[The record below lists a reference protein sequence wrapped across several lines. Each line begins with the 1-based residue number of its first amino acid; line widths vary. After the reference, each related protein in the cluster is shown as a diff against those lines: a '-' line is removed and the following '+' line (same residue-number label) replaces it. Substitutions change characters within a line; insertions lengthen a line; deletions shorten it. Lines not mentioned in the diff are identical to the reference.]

1 MIPLF
6 NIAFV
11 GGVLFCLGCT
21 LKIYLAYRKS
31 KSEILTSLLKVFIFS
46 TFAYTALSLPNL
58 ILFSSFWIQVDFIFS
73 NIFFYLTHIY
83 MWLIIF
89 GYTNQIR
96 FKKTLFYIGFTWIII
111 NVLLNIFLFN
121 PAIPLITNK
130 NVYYWQKGTPLLF
143 QFIENG
149 ITVFMGFAL
158 ASFYFN
164 AMKSFKEKTVRM
176 RLLFFG
182 LGLIFASIGGFIFYF
197 FPHSFNLLVLSGFLG
212 LFEWLFIFLGVFY
225 FVPPRERYVKKID

>member
-6 NIAFV
+6 NTVFL

-21 LKIYLAYRKS
+21 LKIYLVYRKS
-31 KSEILTSLLKVFIFS
+31 KSEILVSLLKVFIFS

-58 ILFSSFWIQVDFIFS
+58 TLFNPFWIQVDFIFS

-83 MWLIIF
+83 MWLIIL

-96 FKKTLFYIGFTWIII
+96 FRKILLFIGFSWIIM

-121 PAIPLITNK
+121 PAIPLITN
-130 NVYYWQKGTPLLF
+130 NIVYYWQKGTPLLF

-149 ITVFMGFAL
+149 ITILMGFTL
-158 ASFYFN
+158 AGFYFN
-164 AMKSFKEKTVRM
+164 AMKSFKEKMVRM

-182 LGLIFASIGGFIFYF
+182 IGLIFASVGGFIFYF
-197 FPHSFNLLVLSGFLG
+197 FPYSFNLLALSGFLG
-212 LFEWLFIFLGVFY
+212 FFEWLFIFLGVFY
-225 FVPPRERYVKKID
+225 FVPSPERFVKIID